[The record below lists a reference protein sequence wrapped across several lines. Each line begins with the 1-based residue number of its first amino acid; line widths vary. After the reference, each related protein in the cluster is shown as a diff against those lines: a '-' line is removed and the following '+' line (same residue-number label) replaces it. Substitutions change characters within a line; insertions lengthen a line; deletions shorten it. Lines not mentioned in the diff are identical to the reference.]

1 MRILGLSFLFHDAAA
16 SVVEDGK
23 ILYASHSERYSKL
36 KNDPFLNH
44 EMIADCLKFGKPDLI
59 ALHEKPFIKQLRNI
73 YAGNWS
79 ALREPTM
86 KKWIKDFFPE
96 LKDIPITTDWHHETH
111 AAAGVLTSDFN

>member
-44 EMIADCLKFGKPDLI
+44 EIIADCL
-59 ALHEKPFIKQLRNI
+59 
-73 YAGNWS
+73 
-79 ALREPTM
+79 
-86 KKWIKDFFPE
+86 
-96 LKDIPITTDWHHETH
+96 
-111 AAAGVLTSDFN
+111 